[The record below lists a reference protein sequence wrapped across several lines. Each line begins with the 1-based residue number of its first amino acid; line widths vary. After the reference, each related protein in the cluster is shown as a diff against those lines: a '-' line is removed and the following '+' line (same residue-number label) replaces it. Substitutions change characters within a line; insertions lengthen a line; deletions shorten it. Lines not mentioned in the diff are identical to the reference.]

1 MERGFARFFSP
12 LTFHINHY
20 LTSYTQAHP
29 QKKQGGAWVQHSNV
43 QLESMENVG
52 ADPVGP
58 VLAGLV
64 FQRFSEHFI

>member
-20 LTSYTQAHP
+20 LTSYTQ
-29 QKKQGGAWVQHSNV
+29 KRGGAWVQHSNV

-52 ADPVGP
+52 ADPVDPVGP

-64 FQRFSEHFI
+64 FRRFSEHFI